1 MNPMPNPVF
10 KGSPI
15 SLDTHLAQ
23 KNDGELEL
31 YNIRGQLLQSRPV
44 NPGTQRFIFDS
55 ESLATGVYL
64 FRLKSKHGFSTK
76 KITVI
81 R

>member
-1 MNPMPNPVF
+1 
-10 KGSPI
+10 
-15 SLDTHLAQ
+15 
-23 KNDGELEL
+23 LEL

-64 FRLKSKHGFSTK
+64 FRLKNMVLAQKRSQ
-76 KITVI
+76 
-81 R
+81 